1 MRTDRRT
8 IRHDEANGHFS
19 HFYERAQNLKYCGH
33 NITKSITIVLQSEAR
48 SLLPVEHYDREFEFH
63 VSHEG

>member
-19 HFYERAQNLKYCGH
+19 RFYERAQTLKCCGH
-33 NITKSITIVLQSEAR
+33 NTTKPITIVMQSEAR
-48 SLLPVEHYDREFEFH
+48 SVFYLSNTMI
-63 VSHEG
+63 VSLNPM